1 MFCRPVDRRLFLSG
15 AAAFLALPGL
25 PADAATMPTLDEVA
39 ADPAI
44 PALGNP
50 HGDVTIAEYVDF
62 QCPVCKLAFIE
73 LKKLLAADAG
83 IRLVMKDWP
92 IFGDISRYAARMAL
106 AIDDGDRYGRA
117 VDALMTAEGR
127 LSEQRTDAIL
137 ADAGIDLAGTR
148 ASLADRGAVIDALL
162 ARNESQARAFM
173 LRGTPAL
180 VVGGRLFRH
189 GLSLDELKTAV
200 RVARSG

>member
-1 MFCRPVDRRLFLSG
+1 MLCQPIDRRLFLTG
-15 AAAFLALPGL
+15 AVAALALPCL
-25 PADAATMPTLDEVA
+25 LANAAAMPTMDEVA

-50 HGDVTIAEYVDF
+50 QGDVTIAEYVDF

-73 LKKLLAADAG
+73 LKKLLAEDAG

-92 IFGDISRYAARMAL
+92 IFGDASRYAAKMAL
-106 AIDDGDRYGRA
+106 ATSDSGHYGQA

-127 LSEQRTDAIL
+127 LSERRTDTIM
-137 ADAGIDLAGTR
+137 ADAGIDLARTR
-148 ASLADRGAVIDALL
+148 ANLAERGAGIDALL
-162 ARNESQARAFM
+162 VRNESQASAFK

-189 GLSLDELKTAV
+189 GLSLDELRTAV
-200 RVARSG
+200 RQARS

>member
-1 MFCRPVDRRLFLSG
+1 MFRRPVDRRLFLTG
-15 AAAFLALPGL
+15 AVAVLALPGL
-25 PADAATMPTLDEVA
+25 PSDAATMPTMDEVA

-50 HGDVTIAEYVDF
+50 QGDVTIAEYVDF
-62 QCPVCKLAFIE
+62 QCPVCKLTFVE
-73 LKKLLAADAG
+73 LKKLLAEDAG

-92 IFGDISRYAARMAL
+92 IFGEVSRYAARMAL
-106 AIDDGDRYGRA
+106 ATNDAGHYGQA

-127 LSEQRTDAIL
+127 LSERRTDAIL

-148 ASLADRGAVIDALL
+148 ANLVERGARIDALF
-162 ARNESQARAFM
+162 ARNESQASAFQ

-189 GLSLDELKTAV
+189 GLSLDELRAAV
-200 RVARSG
+200 RVARSR